1 MVVINLRLVSR
12 MLAPATLY
20 LAVIGLIPLI
30 YGTIQGDGGTVA
42 FLSMSAAAV
51 GISQILH
58 HFGRNARPALTIR
71 ELFLFT
77 VTLWTLASAIAAIPI
92 YLMLEDV
99 SVAGAFFES
108 VSGLST
114 TGATV
119 INELDSR
126 PHSILLWRSILQFLG
141 GIGFVVIGVAI
152 LPSFSIGGMNI
163 FKTESTSFDGNAKLT
178 PHLKT
183 MAFALLMWYVLNA
196 VLCTISYNLA
206 GLDPFMAVNAAMCTV
221 ATGGMMPT
229 DASMNDLSP
238 AAHYIAIVFMYLGSV
253 PFLVLLG
260 SLSLNLIKA
269 ARFFK
274 NQQVRGYTLFILIVS
289 AAITLS
295 LIFKNDYPVE
305 KAIRVAL
312 FNVVS
317 IMSTS
322 GFALEDFTAWN
333 SFSTIVFMVIFA
345 IGGCSGS
352 TSGGIKYFRLQ
363 VCYSMFRSQLI
374 KSIHPHRMVEPRFN
388 GVRVDAESLR
398 AVITYLVSYV
408 LVCVTSAIIAA
419 VLGLNITDAFTATI
433 TCLSNVGPAMGNELG
448 PTSNF
453 ASLNEGLLLLFSFDM
468 LLGRLEII
476 PVLLCLTRMF
486 WKL

>member
-1 MVVINLRLVSR
+1 MVIINLRLVAR
-12 MLAPATLY
+12 MLSPAIFY
-20 LAVIGLIPLI
+20 IAVIGLIPLI
-30 YGTIQGDGGTVA
+30 YGTLTLQGGTIE

-51 GISQILH
+51 GVSQILRRI
-58 HFGRNARPALTIR
+58 GRNARTNLTIR

-77 VTLWTLASAIAAIPI
+77 VSLWGLASAIAAIPI

-119 INELDSR
+119 INHLEDRS
-126 PHSILLWRSILQFLG
+126 HAILLWRSILQFLG

-183 MAFALLMWYVLNA
+183 MATALLVWYLLNA
-196 VLCTISYNLA
+196 ILCTICYRLN
-206 GLDPFMAVNAAMCTV
+206 GLDMFMAINAAMCTV

-229 DASMNDLSP
+229 DASMNGLS
-238 AAHYIAIVFMYLGSV
+238 AGAHYTAIVFMYLGSI
-253 PFLVLLG
+253 PFLVVLANI
-260 SLSLNLIKA
+260 SL
-269 ARFFK
+269 RFYHLVFIYK
-274 NQQVRGYTLFILIVS
+274 NQQIRSYTLFIIFVS
-289 AAITLS
+289 ACIALS
-295 LIFKNDYPVE
+295 LIFKNDYPIE

-317 IMSTS
+317 ILSTS

-333 SFSTIVFMVIFA
+333 SLATIVFMVIFA

-352 TSGGIKYFRLQ
+352 TSGGIK
-363 VCYSMFRSQLI
+363 S
-374 KSIHPHRMVEPRFN
+374 ET
-388 GVRVDAESLR
+388 LR

-408 LVCVTSAIIAA
+408 LVLIVSSIAA
-419 VLGLNITDAFTATI
+419 TLLGLNITDAITASI
-433 TCLSNVGPAMGNELG
+433 TCLSNVGPAMGYELG
-448 PTSNF
+448 PTANF
-453 ASLNEGLLLLFSFDM
+453 ANLSQGLHVLFAFDM
-468 LLGRLEII
+468 LMGRLEII

-486 WKL
+486 WRL

>member
-1 MVVINLRLVSR
+1 MVIINLRLVAR
-12 MLAPATLY
+12 MLSPAIFY
-20 LAVIGLIPLI
+20 IAVIGLIPLI
-30 YGTIQGDGGTVA
+30 YGTLTLQGGTIE

-51 GISQILH
+51 GVSQILRRI
-58 HFGRNARPALTIR
+58 GRNARTNLTIR

-77 VTLWTLASAIAAIPI
+77 VSLWGLASAIAAIPI

-119 INELDSR
+119 INHLEDRS
-126 PHSILLWRSILQFLG
+126 HAILLWRSILQFLG

-183 MAFALLMWYVLNA
+183 MATALLVWYLLNA
-196 VLCTISYNLA
+196 ILCTICYRLN
-206 GLDPFMAVNAAMCTV
+206 GLDMFMAINAAMCTV

-229 DASMNDLSP
+229 DASMNGLS
-238 AAHYIAIVFMYLGSV
+238 AGAHYTAIVFMYLGSI
-253 PFLVLLG
+253 PFLVVLANI
-260 SLSLNLIKA
+260 SL
-269 ARFFK
+269 RFYHLVFIYK
-274 NQQVRGYTLFILIVS
+274 NQQIRSYTLFIIFIS
-289 AAITLS
+289 ACIALS
-295 LIFKNDYPVE
+295 LIFKNDYPIE

-317 IMSTS
+317 ILSTS

-333 SFSTIVFMVIFA
+333 SLATIVFMVIFA

-363 VCYSMFRSQLI
+363 ICFAMFKSQLV
-374 KSIHPHRMVEPRFN
+374 KSIHPHRMIEPRFN
-388 GVRVDAESLR
+388 GTRIDAETLR

-408 LVCVTSAIIAA
+408 LVLIVSSIAA
-419 VLGLNITDAFTATI
+419 TLLGLNITDAITASI
-433 TCLSNVGPAMGNELG
+433 TCLSNVGPAMGYELG
-448 PTSNF
+448 PTANF
-453 ASLNEGLLLLFSFDM
+453 ANLSQGLHVLFAFDM
-468 LLGRLEII
+468 LMGRLEII

-486 WKL
+486 WRL